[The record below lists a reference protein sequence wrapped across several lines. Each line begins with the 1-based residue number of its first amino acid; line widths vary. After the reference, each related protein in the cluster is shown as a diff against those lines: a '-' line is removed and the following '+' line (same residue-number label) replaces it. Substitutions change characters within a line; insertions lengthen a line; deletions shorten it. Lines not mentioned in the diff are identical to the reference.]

1 MRTKLIQRTV
11 SALQPNLRAYDARD
25 TAIAGF
31 LVRVQPPSRK
41 SPQGHKTWFFQ
52 YRTPQGK
59 QTRTKLGNFPGLS
72 AEAARAMALLHATE
86 AGKGVDLV
94 QRKREQR
101 QEGVRARQRTLRAFL
116 DSRYERWSKAHHKSS
131 AHHISRLRSDFADW
145 LDRPMQELNCFAVE
159 GLRQRWKKAGMQ
171 PRSINRDIQRL
182 QSVLA
187 KAVEWGVLEK
197 HPLLGLKAYK
207 TDKAGRVRFLSAD
220 EETALRAALLI
231 REDQLRAA
239 RIRFNTW
246 RIARGFRPLP
256 ERPTDLVDHLKPM
269 VVVALNTG
277 LRRGEL
283 FSLRWVDVNL
293 DAKVLTVAAAGSKSG
308 QTRRVPLN
316 VEALAVLTAWREPR
330 KGKVGLV
337 FPGARG
343 ARLSNINRSW
353 RAAVKLARLN
363 DFNFHDLRHTFASN
377 LVQAGVD
384 LNTVRE
390 LLGHSEI
397 AMTLRYSHLA
407 PDNLRLAVEKVA
419 KA

>member
-1 MRTKLIQRTV
+1 VRAKLIQRTV
-11 SALQPNLRAYDARD
+11 SALQPNIRAYDARD

-31 LVRVQPPSRK
+31 LIRVQPPSRK

-72 AEAARAMALLHATE
+72 AEAARAMALVQATE

-101 QEGVRARQRTLRAFL
+101 EEGVRARQRTLRAFL
-116 DSRYERWSKAHHKSS
+116 NSRYERWSKAHHKSS

-145 LDRPMQELNCFAVE
+145 LDRPMRELNTFAVE

-182 QSVLA
+182 QSVLSR
-187 KAVEWGVLEK
+187 AVEWGVLEK
-197 HPLLGLKAYK
+197 HPLAGLKAYK
-207 TDKAGRVRFLSAD
+207 TDKTGRVRFLSAD
-220 EETALRAALLI
+220 EELALRTALST

-246 RIARGFRPLP
+246 RAARGFKPLP
-256 ERPTDLVDHLKPM
+256 ERATDLVDHLRPM
-269 VVVALNTG
+269 VIVALNTG

-283 FSLRWVDVNL
+283 FSLRWIDVNL
-293 DAKVLTVAAAGSKSG
+293 DSKVLTVTAAGAKSG

-316 VEALAVLTAWREPR
+316 VEAMVVLTAWRQRR
-330 KGKVGLV
+330 KGKVGLI
-337 FPGARG
+337 FPGAGG
-343 ARLSNINRSW
+343 ARLTNVNRSW
-353 RAAVKLARLN
+353 RGVVKLAKLI
-363 DFNFHDLRHTFASN
+363 DFNFHDLRHSFASK

-397 AMTLRYSHLA
+397 AMTLRYSHLS
-407 PDNLRLAVEKVA
+407 PDNLRSAVERI
-419 KA
+419 